1 MHRER
6 RPTRLLLTG
15 RGDEEKKTREGRR
28 LAAGGI
34 SGKKRKEAYIYIYIS
49 SPFLE
54 KSRYRAGRR
63 GNVIGNVRQQQ
74 LRSIGF
80 FLYPGKERSKFHVH
94 ARPSPSVL
102 PPALPHIPR
111 QSYFLT
117 SRLTQLDTP
126 RAKERETWLN
136 RLGARGSV
144 GRSVLVAISR

>member
-15 RGDEEKKTREGRR
+15 RGDEEKKTREAEGGWRP
-28 LAAGGI
+28 AA
-34 SGKKRKEAYIYIYIS
+34 SRGKKKKRHIYIYIS

-102 PPALPHIPR
+102 PSALPHIPR

-144 GRSVLVAISR
+144 LVAISS